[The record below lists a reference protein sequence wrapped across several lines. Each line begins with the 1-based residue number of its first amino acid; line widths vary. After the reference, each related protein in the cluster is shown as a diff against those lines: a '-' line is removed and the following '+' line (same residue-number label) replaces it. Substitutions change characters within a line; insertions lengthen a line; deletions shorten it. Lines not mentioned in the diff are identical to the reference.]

1 MFQIYEWYNRTV
13 SITKNQ
19 PWKTAFNPQ
28 AMQLQ
33 NEMIAELEAENE
45 QLKTENAEAKPKE
58 AYYDTLIERGE
69 STNLRNTAKE
79 LGLPEKQFIKQ
90 LQLDKFLYR
99 DTRKNFY
106 STNILIFAFL
116 KITCKKTWHTYL

>member
-1 MFQIYEWYNRTV
+1 
-13 SITKNQ
+13 
-19 PWKTAFNPQ
+19 
-28 AMQLQ
+28 MQLQ

-116 KITCKKTWHTYL
+116 KITCKKT